1 MAAANYWWLEKAE
14 HDSNS
19 KVSSFFFF
27 DTSSWARV
35 VCRSDDIT
43 SWLYLLSLFSIILV
57 ITQQLSLV
65 WVYNLVVFIHSC
77 LPPTIWTVVGPPVLV
92 SSVKQPKSSADIFG
106 FTQGVTLKWLK
117 SVWVIHIGNA
127 GFPFPIHFQCN
138 QKSETCQQPCFCWWC
153 PLTSICSADPES
165 TAVAR
170 LSRAEAYAALRQYH
184 KALEDAEFCSRP
196 ETLQRSSAEVG
207 HRLYSST
214 PNSHRTS
221 WSNTEEWRPCCQLL
235 PYKA

>member
-14 HDSNS
+14 HDPNS
-19 KVSSFFFF
+19 MVSSFFFF
-27 DTSSWARV
+27 DTSSWTRV

-43 SWLYLLSLFSIILV
+43 SWLYLLGVFSIILV

-65 WVYNLVVFIHSC
+65 WVVFIHSC

-153 PLTSICSADPES
+153 PLTSPSVLQTQNQRRWHVFP
-165 TAVAR
+165 
-170 LSRAEAYAALRQYH
+170 ALRRTRPSDSITRLWRMQNFVAGLRCCRE
-184 KALEDAEFCSRP
+184 AL
-196 ETLQRSSAEVG
+196 L
-207 HRLYSST
+207 
-214 PNSHRTS
+214 
-221 WSNTEEWRPCCQLL
+221 
-235 PYKA
+235 K